1 MSLLW
6 RSLAWTAVVG
16 EGLQVSGVRVSH
28 PDVAVVALRWVVVKR
43 IRELHVRLA
52 GLRHGYLACC
62 VCLRRAG
69 QDFNVMLG

>member
-16 EGLQVSGVRVSH
+16 EGLQVSGVRVS
-28 PDVAVVALRWVVVKR
+28 VALRWVVVKR